1 MCQTLILLWA
11 IATAV
16 TVLILF
22 VRDPSAHGV
31 HPARTESLPERIQ
44 QRLVVYRQRLCD
56 KGLCLACAKP
66 A

>member
-11 IATAV
+11 VATVV

-22 VRDPSAHGV
+22 VRDPSARGV
-31 HPARTESLPERIQ
+31 HPARSEPLGESIR
-44 QRLVVYRQRLCD
+44 QRLVVFRQRLCD